1 MENRTFNK
9 VMNKKY
15 QEMIMKKLS
24 LIILSFLMA
33 FFINC
38 SSQTTEPEKK
48 NNIPEVPGF
57 QLVWNDEFDNAGL
70 PDPKKWGYDVG
81 GHGWGNQELQY
92 YTENR
97 KENARVEN
105 GKLIIEAKMENFQGS
120 SFTSARLITKNRGDW
135 TYGRFEIKAK
145 IPYGKGTWP
154 AIWMLPTVWNL
165 GNGGWPD
172 NGEIDIMEHVGY
184 NPGVIH
190 ASTHCNKYVHSKNT
204 QKTGTTQVL
213 DAMTA
218 FHTYTI
224 EWTESEIKAYVD
236 DKHYFTSVNENRGW
250 EYWPFY
256 KDFHLILNI
265 AVGGTWGG
273 AQGIDPNVFPQKME
287 VEYVRVYKK
296 VN

>member
-1 MENRTFNK
+1 MQKTMLLL
-9 VMNKKY
+9 VY
-15 QEMIMKKLS
+15 
-24 LIILSFLMA
+24 LSF
-33 FFINC
+33 FVFTNC
-38 SSQTTEPEKK
+38 SSQTNESEPKSET
-48 NNIPEVPGF
+48 PSLPGYD
-57 QLVWNDEFDNAGL
+57 LVWSDEFNYNGL
-70 PDPKKWGYDVG
+70 PDQKKWGYDIG

-92 YTENR
+92 YTDSR

-105 GKLIIEAKMENFQGS
+105 GKLIIEAKFENFQGS

-135 TYGRFEIKAK
+135 TYGRIEVRAK
-145 IPYGKGTWP
+145 LPYGKGTWP

-190 ASTHCNKYVHSKNT
+190 ASTHCNRYVHTKGT
-204 QKTGTTQVL
+204 QKTATINVPDCITT
-213 DAMTA
+213 
-218 FHTYTI
+218 FHNYI
-224 EWTESEIKAYVD
+224 LEWNKDEIKMYVD
-236 DKHYFTSVNENRGW
+236 EKLYFTSVNENRGW

-273 AQGIDPNVFPQKME
+273 AQGVDPNVFPQKME

-296 VN
+296 Q